1 MSSNSRGNS
10 LKNILTNGF
19 YITILW
25 GISFGLYEWGIDF
38 AQSATPEAY
47 LSVILIFNLTLFLT
61 VWPVAGLGIYLYLSL
76 RKSTISDAGISG
88 VNVIVFVT
96 LLVAVQLYSSSR
108 TLIAT
113 HNPFFSISIF
123 VFIVGL
129 LIAAEGVS
137 LHYLRRKFTKPL
149 AAHFPIHR
157 WIKFFTPIMLILV
170 SAYILKPRFED
181 LLHTSGSGTIESK
194 PNIVLLTLDT
204 LRADHLS
211 CYGYERE
218 TSPFI
223 DKIANEGILFEE
235 CIATSSWTLP
245 SHASLFT
252 GLFPSEHGA
261 IYSAEDKSKASQ
273 LPDKLTTLAEILKK
287 EGYKTAGFIGGPY
300 LASVFGMGQGFDYY
314 NDRLG
319 PIGKVYF
326 DKITFLRFILAIFKD
341 KINLYKLSSS
351 IETGLIDVWN
361 YIYGESFTK
370 NSIGHVGWKKK
381 ANEIN
386 AVVLP
391 WIKRNKDTRF
401 FLFVNYFDP
410 HAPYGLPKG
419 YKNHYNRGYK
429 SNLGG
434 LVSQLNNI
442 MYRKYSPTED
452 DLNFLISLYDSQIN
466 FLDLHI
472 AQLFDTLVSCG
483 IDRNTIVVITSDHG
497 EAFGEHG
504 LMQHGFSLYEDQ
516 IKVPLLLWGIKQF
529 PGSQRISTQVQIID
543 ILPTILNLI
552 NIPPPKNIRGQSL
565 IPLISGREDSVRP
578 YALAEIFE
586 DKAVYRFGE
595 EFRRDLKCVRTS
607 EWKHITSS
615 TGEKELYNVIEDR
628 KEMRNLTDAE
638 KEISKN
644 MEGLIKEI
652 VTSFKGNYNNKGK
665 SFQIDNDIKEQL
677 RGLGYINSGD

>member
-1 MSSNSRGNS
+1 MNSNNRNNS
-10 LKNILTNGF
+10 LKNVLANGF

-38 AQSATPEAY
+38 AQSATAEAY
-47 LSVILIFNLTLFLT
+47 LSVILIFNLTFLII
-61 VWPVAGLGIYLYLSL
+61 VWTLTGLGIYLYLSL
-76 RKSTISDAGISG
+76 RKSVISDAGVSW
-88 VNVIVFVT
+88 FYLMLLVT
-96 LLVAVQLYSSSR
+96 LLVAVNLYSSSR

-113 HNPFFSISIF
+113 HNPIFSISIF
-123 VFIVGL
+123 SFIVVL
-129 LIAAEGVS
+129 LITAEGVS
-137 LHYLRRKFTKPL
+137 LHYLGKKFTQSL
-149 AAHFPIHR
+149 VAHFPIHK
-157 WIKFFTPIMLILV
+157 WVKFLTPVMLILV
-170 SAYILKPRFED
+170 CVYILKPRFED
-181 LLHTSGSGTIESK
+181 LLQTSGPGTIESK

-261 IYSAEDKSKASQ
+261 IYSAEDKSKTSQ
-273 LPDKLTTLAEILKK
+273 LPDELTTLAEIVKQK
-287 EGYKTAGFIGGPY
+287 GYKTAGFIGGPY
-300 LASVFGMGQGFDYY
+300 LASVFGMGQGFDSY

-326 DKITFLRFILAIFKD
+326 DKITFFRFILEIFKN

-351 IETGLIDVWN
+351 IETYLIYVWN

-401 FLFVNYFDP
+401 FLFINYFDP
-410 HAPYGLPKG
+410 HAPYALPKG

-429 SNLGG
+429 SKLGG

-442 MYRKYSPTED
+442 MYRRYSPTED

-472 AQLFDTLVSCG
+472 KQLFDTLVSCG
-483 IDRNTIVVITSDHG
+483 IDKKTIVVITSDHG

-516 IKVPLLLWGIKQF
+516 IKVPLILWGIKKF
-529 PGSQRISTQVQIID
+529 PDSQRISTQVQIID
-543 ILPTILNLI
+543 IMPTILNLI
-552 NIPPPKNIRGQSL
+552 NIPPPENIRGQSL
-565 IPLISGREDSVRP
+565 IPLIAGREDFARP
-578 YALAEIFE
+578 YALAEMFE

-595 EFRRDLKCVRTS
+595 EYRRDLKCIRTR
-607 EWKHITSS
+607 EWKYIASS
-615 TGEKELYNVIEDR
+615 RGKKELYNVIEDR
-628 KEMRNLTDAE
+628 EEMNNLKDAE
-638 KEISKN
+638 KEVSKN
-644 MEGLIKEI
+644 MEDLIKKI
-652 VTSFKGNYNNKGK
+652 APSFKGKYNAKAK

-677 RGLGYINSGD
+677 RGLGYINSED